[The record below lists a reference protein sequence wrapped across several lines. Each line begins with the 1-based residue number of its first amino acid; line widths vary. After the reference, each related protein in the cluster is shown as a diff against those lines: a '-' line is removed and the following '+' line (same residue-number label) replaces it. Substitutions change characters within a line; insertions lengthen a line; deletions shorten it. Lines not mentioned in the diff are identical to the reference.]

1 MEFKYFSY
9 LLRHK
14 RTVIIKNNII
24 KSLYLKVAS
33 LLIEL
38 YLISLILSYVG
49 SLKFGIILIMFSLL
63 NWFGILDFGI
73 GNALRNKIGKSL
85 VQKKNKLVKKLISTC
100 YALSALISIAFFVCY
115 LSINPFLS
123 WAKILSTKE
132 ILDKFPNTLILAVAA
147 MTVAVLIGGS
157 RGMVACLVPGSW
169 IDKTIMV
176 LALTGVSAPVFWTG
190 LIFVLVFGV
199 YLGWLPPTGYGGV
212 EYLILPAFTLG
223 LRSAAQI
230 TRLTRSAMM
239 DTLGQDYIR
248 TARSKELPWWK
259 ILLKH
264 ALPNSLIPV
273 LTVIGTDFGSYLSGA
288 VLTESIFGWPGLG
301 RLTLEAILKRDL
313 PIIQGTVL
321 FMALMFICVNLVV
334 DILYG
339 IIDPRIRAERS
350 N

>member
-1 MEFKYFSY
+1 MGKFIFNRALQAVPVVMGVLTISFILMVVLPGDPVLSMIGERYDEN
-9 LLRHK
+9 
-14 RTVIIKNNII
+14 TVELMRKKLNVD
-24 KSLYLKVAS
+24 KP
-33 LLIEL
+33 LIERM
-38 YLISLILSYVG
+38 
-49 SLKFGIILIMFSLL
+49 GIFM
-63 NWFGILDFGI
+63 GDV
-73 GNALRNKIGKSL
+73 LRGDLGHSFITGRS
-85 VQKKNKLVKKLISTC
+85 V
-100 YALSALISIAFFVCY
+100 
-115 LSINPFLS
+115 
-123 WAKILSTKE
+123 TKE

-147 MTVAVLIGGS
+147 MTVAVLIGIS
-157 RGMVACLVPGSW
+157 LGMVASLVPGSW

-273 LTVIGTDFGSYLSGA
+273 LTVIGNDFGSYLSGA

-321 FMALMFICVNLVV
+321 FMALMFICVNLIV

>member
-1 MEFKYFSY
+1 MGKFIFNRALQAVPVVMGVLTISFILMVVLPGDPVLSMIGERYDEN
-9 LLRHK
+9 
-14 RTVIIKNNII
+14 TVELMRKKLNVD
-24 KSLYLKVAS
+24 KP
-33 LLIEL
+33 LIERMG
-38 YLISLILSYVG
+38 IFVG
-49 SLKFGIILIMFSLL
+49 
-63 NWFGILDFGI
+63 DV
-73 GNALRNKIGKSL
+73 LRGDLGHSFITGRS
-85 VQKKNKLVKKLISTC
+85 V
-100 YALSALISIAFFVCY
+100 
-115 LSINPFLS
+115 
-123 WAKILSTKE
+123 TKE

-147 MTVAVLIGGS
+147 MTVAVLIGVS
-157 RGMVACLVPGSW
+157 LGMVASLVPGSW

-239 DTLGQDYIR
+239 DTLSQDYIR

-321 FMALMFICVNLVV
+321 FMALMFICVNLIV

>member
-1 MEFKYFSY
+1 MGKFIFNRALQAVPVVMGVLTISFMLMVVLPGDPVLSMIGERYDEN
-9 LLRHK
+9 
-14 RTVIIKNNII
+14 TVELMRKKLNVD
-24 KSLYLKVAS
+24 KP
-33 LLIEL
+33 LIERM
-38 YLISLILSYVG
+38 
-49 SLKFGIILIMFSLL
+49 GIFM
-63 NWFGILDFGI
+63 GDV
-73 GNALRNKIGKSL
+73 LRGDL
-85 VQKKNKLVKKLISTC
+85 GH
-100 YALSALISIAFFVCY
+100 SIITGRSV
-115 LSINPFLS
+115 
-123 WAKILSTKE
+123 TKE

-147 MTVAVLIGGS
+147 MTVAVLIGVS
-157 RGMVACLVPGSW
+157 LGMVASLVPGSW
-169 IDKTIMV
+169 IDKIIMV

-239 DTLGQDYIR
+239 DTLSQDYIR

-313 PIIQGTVL
+313 PIVQGTVL

>member
-1 MEFKYFSY
+1 MGKFIFNRALQAVPVVMGVLTISFMLMVVLPGDPVLSMIGERYDEN
-9 LLRHK
+9 
-14 RTVIIKNNII
+14 TVELMRKKLNVD
-24 KSLYLKVAS
+24 KP
-33 LLIEL
+33 LIERMG
-38 YLISLILSYVG
+38 IFVG
-49 SLKFGIILIMFSLL
+49 
-63 NWFGILDFGI
+63 DV
-73 GNALRNKIGKSL
+73 LRGDLGHSFITGRS
-85 VQKKNKLVKKLISTC
+85 V
-100 YALSALISIAFFVCY
+100 
-115 LSINPFLS
+115 
-123 WAKILSTKE
+123 TKE

-147 MTVAVLIGGS
+147 MTVAVLIGVS
-157 RGMVACLVPGSW
+157 LGMVASLVPGSW

-239 DTLGQDYIR
+239 DTLSQDYIR

-321 FMALMFICVNLVV
+321 FMALMFICVNLIV

>member
-1 MEFKYFSY
+1 MGKFIFNRALQAVPVVMGVLTISFMLMVVLPGDPVLSMIGERYDEN
-9 LLRHK
+9 
-14 RTVIIKNNII
+14 TVELMRKKLNVD
-24 KSLYLKVAS
+24 KP
-33 LLIEL
+33 LIERM
-38 YLISLILSYVG
+38 
-49 SLKFGIILIMFSLL
+49 GIFM
-63 NWFGILDFGI
+63 GDV
-73 GNALRNKIGKSL
+73 LRGDLGHSFITGRS
-85 VQKKNKLVKKLISTC
+85 V
-100 YALSALISIAFFVCY
+100 
-115 LSINPFLS
+115 
-123 WAKILSTKE
+123 TKE

-147 MTVAVLIGGS
+147 MTVAVLIGVS
-157 RGMVACLVPGSW
+157 LGMVASLVPGSW

-313 PIIQGTVL
+313 PIVQGTVL

>member
-1 MEFKYFSY
+1 MGKFIFNRALQAVPVVMGVLTISFMLMVVLPGDPVLSMIGERYDEN
-9 LLRHK
+9 
-14 RTVIIKNNII
+14 TVELMRKKLNVD
-24 KSLYLKVAS
+24 KSL
-33 LLIEL
+33 IERM
-38 YLISLILSYVG
+38 
-49 SLKFGIILIMFSLL
+49 GIFM
-63 NWFGILDFGI
+63 GDV
-73 GNALRNKIGKSL
+73 LRGDLGHSFITGRS
-85 VQKKNKLVKKLISTC
+85 V
-100 YALSALISIAFFVCY
+100 
-115 LSINPFLS
+115 
-123 WAKILSTKE
+123 TKE

-147 MTVAVLIGGS
+147 MTVAVLIGIS
-157 RGMVACLVPGSW
+157 LGMVASLVPGSW

-239 DTLGQDYIR
+239 DTLSQDYIR

-321 FMALMFICVNLVV
+321 FMALMFICVNLIV

>member
-1 MEFKYFSY
+1 MGKFIFNRALQAVPVVMGVLTISFMLMVVLPGDPVLSMIGERYDEN
-9 LLRHK
+9 
-14 RTVIIKNNII
+14 TVELMRKKLNVD
-24 KSLYLKVAS
+24 KSL
-33 LLIEL
+33 IERM
-38 YLISLILSYVG
+38 
-49 SLKFGIILIMFSLL
+49 GIFM
-63 NWFGILDFGI
+63 GDV
-73 GNALRNKIGKSL
+73 LRGDLGHSFITGRS
-85 VQKKNKLVKKLISTC
+85 V
-100 YALSALISIAFFVCY
+100 
-115 LSINPFLS
+115 
-123 WAKILSTKE
+123 TKE

-147 MTVAVLIGGS
+147 MTVAVLIGVS
-157 RGMVACLVPGSW
+157 LGMVASLVPGSW

-239 DTLGQDYIR
+239 DTLSQDYIR

-313 PIIQGTVL
+313 PIVQGTVL

>member
-1 MEFKYFSY
+1 MGKFIFNRALQAVPVVMGVLTISFMLMVVLPGDPVLSMIGERYDEN
-9 LLRHK
+9 
-14 RTVIIKNNII
+14 TVELMRKKLNVD
-24 KSLYLKVAS
+24 KP
-33 LLIEL
+33 LIERMG
-38 YLISLILSYVG
+38 IFVG
-49 SLKFGIILIMFSLL
+49 
-63 NWFGILDFGI
+63 DV
-73 GNALRNKIGKSL
+73 LRGDLGHSFITGRS
-85 VQKKNKLVKKLISTC
+85 V
-100 YALSALISIAFFVCY
+100 
-115 LSINPFLS
+115 
-123 WAKILSTKE
+123 TKE

-147 MTVAVLIGGS
+147 MTVAVLIGVS
-157 RGMVACLVPGSW
+157 LGMVASLVPGSW
-169 IDKTIMV
+169 IYKTIMV

>member
-1 MEFKYFSY
+1 MGKFIFNRALQAVPVVMGVLTISFILMVVLPGDPVLSMIGERYDEN
-9 LLRHK
+9 
-14 RTVIIKNNII
+14 TVELMRKKLNVD
-24 KSLYLKVAS
+24 KP
-33 LLIEL
+33 LIERM
-38 YLISLILSYVG
+38 
-49 SLKFGIILIMFSLL
+49 GIFM
-63 NWFGILDFGI
+63 GDV
-73 GNALRNKIGKSL
+73 LRGDLGHSFITGRS
-85 VQKKNKLVKKLISTC
+85 V
-100 YALSALISIAFFVCY
+100 
-115 LSINPFLS
+115 
-123 WAKILSTKE
+123 TKE

-147 MTVAVLIGGS
+147 MTVAVLIGIS
-157 RGMVACLVPGSW
+157 LGMVASLVPGSW

-239 DTLGQDYIR
+239 DTLSQDYIR

-321 FMALMFICVNLVV
+321 FMALMFICVNLIV

>member
-1 MEFKYFSY
+1 MGKFIFNRALQAVPVVMGVLTISFMLMVVLPGDPVLSMIGERYDEN
-9 LLRHK
+9 
-14 RTVIIKNNII
+14 TVELMRKKLNVD
-24 KSLYLKVAS
+24 KP
-33 LLIEL
+33 LIERM
-38 YLISLILSYVG
+38 
-49 SLKFGIILIMFSLL
+49 GIFM
-63 NWFGILDFGI
+63 GDV
-73 GNALRNKIGKSL
+73 LRGDLGHSFITGRS
-85 VQKKNKLVKKLISTC
+85 V
-100 YALSALISIAFFVCY
+100 
-115 LSINPFLS
+115 
-123 WAKILSTKE
+123 TKE

-147 MTVAVLIGGS
+147 MTVAVLIGIS
-157 RGMVACLVPGSW
+157 LGMVASLVPGSW

-239 DTLGQDYIR
+239 DTLSQDYIR

-313 PIIQGTVL
+313 PIVQGTVL

>member
-1 MEFKYFSY
+1 MGKFIFNRALQAVPVVMGVLTISFILMVVLPGDPVLSMIGERYDEN
-9 LLRHK
+9 
-14 RTVIIKNNII
+14 TVELMRKKLNVD
-24 KSLYLKVAS
+24 KP
-33 LLIEL
+33 LIERM
-38 YLISLILSYVG
+38 
-49 SLKFGIILIMFSLL
+49 GIFM
-63 NWFGILDFGI
+63 GDV
-73 GNALRNKIGKSL
+73 LRGDLGHSFITGRS
-85 VQKKNKLVKKLISTC
+85 V
-100 YALSALISIAFFVCY
+100 
-115 LSINPFLS
+115 
-123 WAKILSTKE
+123 TKE

-147 MTVAVLIGGS
+147 MTVAVLIGIS
-157 RGMVACLVPGSW
+157 LGMVASLVPGSW

-239 DTLGQDYIR
+239 DTLNQDYIR

-321 FMALMFICVNLVV
+321 FMALMFICVNLIV

>member
-1 MEFKYFSY
+1 MGKFIFNRALQAVPVVMGVLTISFMLMVVLPGDPVLSMIGERYDEN
-9 LLRHK
+9 
-14 RTVIIKNNII
+14 TVELMRKKLNID
-24 KSLYLKVAS
+24 KSL
-33 LLIEL
+33 IERMG
-38 YLISLILSYVG
+38 IFVG
-49 SLKFGIILIMFSLL
+49 
-63 NWFGILDFGI
+63 DV
-73 GNALRNKIGKSL
+73 LRGDLGHS
-85 VQKKNKLVKKLISTC
+85 
-100 YALSALISIAFFVCY
+100 FVTGR
-115 LSINPFLS
+115 SV
-123 WAKILSTKE
+123 TKE

-147 MTVAVLIGGS
+147 MTVAVLIGVS
-157 RGMVACLVPGSW
+157 LGMVASLVPGSW
-169 IDKTIMV
+169 TDKTIMV

-230 TRLTRSAMM
+230 TRLTRSAMI
-239 DTLGQDYIR
+239 DTLSQDYIR

>member
-1 MEFKYFSY
+1 MGVLTISFMLMVILPGDPVLSMIGERYDEN
-9 LLRHK
+9 
-14 RTVIIKNNII
+14 TVELMRKKLNVD
-24 KSLYLKVAS
+24 KP
-33 LLIEL
+33 LIERM
-38 YLISLILSYVG
+38 
-49 SLKFGIILIMFSLL
+49 GIFM
-63 NWFGILDFGI
+63 GDV
-73 GNALRNKIGKSL
+73 LRGDLGHSFITGRS
-85 VQKKNKLVKKLISTC
+85 V
-100 YALSALISIAFFVCY
+100 
-115 LSINPFLS
+115 
-123 WAKILSTKE
+123 TKE

-147 MTVAVLIGGS
+147 MTVAVLVGIS
-157 RGMVACLVPGSW
+157 LGMVASLVPGSW

-239 DTLGQDYIR
+239 DTLSQDYIR

-313 PIIQGTVL
+313 PIVQGTVL

>member
-1 MEFKYFSY
+1 MGKFIFNRALQAVPVVMGVLTISFMLMVVLPGDPVLSMIGERYDEN
-9 LLRHK
+9 
-14 RTVIIKNNII
+14 TVELMRKKLNVD
-24 KSLYLKVAS
+24 KP
-33 LLIEL
+33 LIERMG
-38 YLISLILSYVG
+38 IFVG
-49 SLKFGIILIMFSLL
+49 
-63 NWFGILDFGI
+63 DV
-73 GNALRNKIGKSL
+73 LRGDLGHSFITGRS
-85 VQKKNKLVKKLISTC
+85 V
-100 YALSALISIAFFVCY
+100 
-115 LSINPFLS
+115 
-123 WAKILSTKE
+123 TKE
-132 ILDKFPNTLILAVAA
+132 ILDKFPNTLILSVAA
-147 MTVAVLIGGS
+147 MTVAVLIGVS
-157 RGMVACLVPGSW
+157 LGMVASLVPGSW

-239 DTLGQDYIR
+239 DTLSQDYIR

-321 FMALMFICVNLVV
+321 FMALMFICVNLIV

>member
-1 MEFKYFSY
+1 MGKFIFNRALQAVPVVMGVLTISFMLMVVLPGDPVLSMIGERYDEN
-9 LLRHK
+9 
-14 RTVIIKNNII
+14 TVELMRKKLNVD
-24 KSLYLKVAS
+24 KP
-33 LLIEL
+33 LIERM
-38 YLISLILSYVG
+38 
-49 SLKFGIILIMFSLL
+49 GIFM
-63 NWFGILDFGI
+63 GDV
-73 GNALRNKIGKSL
+73 LRGDLGHSFITGRS
-85 VQKKNKLVKKLISTC
+85 V
-100 YALSALISIAFFVCY
+100 
-115 LSINPFLS
+115 
-123 WAKILSTKE
+123 TKE

-147 MTVAVLIGGS
+147 MTVAVLVGIS
-157 RGMVACLVPGSW
+157 LGMVASLVPGSW

-239 DTLGQDYIR
+239 DTLSQDYIR

-313 PIIQGTVL
+313 PIVQGTVL
-321 FMALMFICVNLVV
+321 FMALMFICVNLIV

>member
-1 MEFKYFSY
+1 MGKFIFNRALQAVPVVMGVLTISFILMVVLPGDPVLSMIGERYDEN
-9 LLRHK
+9 
-14 RTVIIKNNII
+14 TVELMRKKLNVD
-24 KSLYLKVAS
+24 KP
-33 LLIEL
+33 LIERM
-38 YLISLILSYVG
+38 
-49 SLKFGIILIMFSLL
+49 GIFM
-63 NWFGILDFGI
+63 GDV
-73 GNALRNKIGKSL
+73 LRGDLGHSFITGRS
-85 VQKKNKLVKKLISTC
+85 V
-100 YALSALISIAFFVCY
+100 
-115 LSINPFLS
+115 
-123 WAKILSTKE
+123 TKE

-147 MTVAVLIGGS
+147 MTVAVLIGIS
-157 RGMVACLVPGSW
+157 LGMVASLVPGSW

-239 DTLGQDYIR
+239 DTLSQDYIR

>member
-1 MEFKYFSY
+1 MGKFIFNRALQAVPVVMGVLTISFMLMVVLPGDPVLSMIGERYDEN
-9 LLRHK
+9 
-14 RTVIIKNNII
+14 TVELMRKKLNVD
-24 KSLYLKVAS
+24 KSL
-33 LLIEL
+33 IERM
-38 YLISLILSYVG
+38 
-49 SLKFGIILIMFSLL
+49 GIFM
-63 NWFGILDFGI
+63 GDV
-73 GNALRNKIGKSL
+73 LRGDLGHSFITGRS
-85 VQKKNKLVKKLISTC
+85 V
-100 YALSALISIAFFVCY
+100 
-115 LSINPFLS
+115 
-123 WAKILSTKE
+123 TKE

-147 MTVAVLIGGS
+147 MTVAVLIGVS
-157 RGMVACLVPGSW
+157 LGMVASLVPGSW

-239 DTLGQDYIR
+239 DTLSQDYIR

-313 PIIQGTVL
+313 PIVQGTVL
-321 FMALMFICVNLVV
+321 FMALMFICVNLIV

>member
-1 MEFKYFSY
+1 MGKFIFNRALQAVPVVMGVLTISFMLMVVLPGDPVLSMIGERYDEN
-9 LLRHK
+9 
-14 RTVIIKNNII
+14 TVELMRKKLNVD
-24 KSLYLKVAS
+24 KSL
-33 LLIEL
+33 IERM
-38 YLISLILSYVG
+38 G
-49 SLKFGIILIMFSLL
+49 MFM
-63 NWFGILDFGI
+63 GDV
-73 GNALRNKIGKSL
+73 LRGDLGHSFITGRS
-85 VQKKNKLVKKLISTC
+85 V
-100 YALSALISIAFFVCY
+100 
-115 LSINPFLS
+115 
-123 WAKILSTKE
+123 TKE

-147 MTVAVLIGGS
+147 MTVAVLIGIS
-157 RGMVACLVPGSW
+157 LGMVASLVPGSW

-239 DTLGQDYIR
+239 DTLSQDYIR

>member
-1 MEFKYFSY
+1 MGKFIFNRALQAVPVVMGVLTISFMLMVVLPGDPVLSMIGERYDEN
-9 LLRHK
+9 
-14 RTVIIKNNII
+14 TVELMRKKLNVD
-24 KSLYLKVAS
+24 KP
-33 LLIEL
+33 LIERM
-38 YLISLILSYVG
+38 
-49 SLKFGIILIMFSLL
+49 GIFM
-63 NWFGILDFGI
+63 GDV
-73 GNALRNKIGKSL
+73 LRGDLGHSFITGRS
-85 VQKKNKLVKKLISTC
+85 V
-100 YALSALISIAFFVCY
+100 
-115 LSINPFLS
+115 
-123 WAKILSTKE
+123 TKE

-147 MTVAVLIGGS
+147 MTVAVLIGVS
-157 RGMVACLVPGSW
+157 LGMVASLVPGSW
-169 IDKTIMV
+169 IDKIIMV

-321 FMALMFICVNLVV
+321 FMALMFICVNLIV